1 MRSYKAEHL
10 SITFVIIF
18 IFVRNDSLKSKI
30 KIRQNTEK
38 LPINLQALTKLV
50 FCKLQGHE
58 TTEIKHVTK
67 SIVRL

>member
-1 MRSYKAEHL
+1 MRSYKAEYL

-18 IFVRNDSLKSKI
+18 IFVRNDSLKSRI

-38 LPINLQALTKLV
+38 LPINLQALTKWV

-67 SIVRL
+67 LIVRL

>member
-18 IFVRNDSLKSKI
+18 IFVRNDSLKSRI
-30 KIRQNTEK
+30 KIRKNTEK
-38 LPINLQALTKLV
+38 LPIDLQALTKLV
-50 FCKLQGHE
+50 FRKLQGQE

-67 SIVRL
+67 LIV

>member
-18 IFVRNDSLKSKI
+18 IFVRNDSFKSRI
-30 KIRQNTEK
+30 KIRKNTEK
-38 LPINLQALTKLV
+38 LPIDLQALTKLV
-50 FCKLQGHE
+50 FRKLQGQE

-67 SIVRL
+67 LIV

>member
-18 IFVRNDSLKSKI
+18 IFVRNDSFKSRI
-30 KIRQNTEK
+30 KIRKNTEK
-38 LPINLQALTKLV
+38 LPIDLQALTKFV
-50 FCKLQGHE
+50 FRKLQGQE

-67 SIVRL
+67 LIV

>member
-18 IFVRNDSLKSKI
+18 IFVRNDSFKSRI
-30 KIRQNTEK
+30 KISKNTEK
-38 LPINLQALTKLV
+38 LPIDLQALTKLV
-50 FCKLQGHE
+50 FRKLQRQE

-67 SIVRL
+67 LIV

>member
-18 IFVRNDSLKSKI
+18 IFVRNDSFKSRI
-30 KIRQNTEK
+30 KIRKNTEK
-38 LPINLQALTKLV
+38 LPIDLQALTKLV
-50 FCKLQGHE
+50 FRKLQGQE

-67 SIVRL
+67 LIVRL

>member
-18 IFVRNDSLKSKI
+18 IFVRNDSFKSRI
-30 KIRQNTEK
+30 KISKNTEK
-38 LPINLQALTKLV
+38 LPIDLQALTKLV
-50 FCKLQGHE
+50 FRKLQGHE

-67 SIVRL
+67 LIV

>member
-18 IFVRNDSLKSKI
+18 IFVRNDSFKSRI
-30 KIRQNTEK
+30 KIRKNTEK
-38 LPINLQALTKLV
+38 LPSDLQALTKLV
-50 FCKLQGHE
+50 FRKLQGQE

-67 SIVRL
+67 LIV

>member
-18 IFVRNDSLKSKI
+18 IFVRNDSFKSRI
-30 KIRQNTEK
+30 KIRKNTEK
-38 LPINLQALTKLV
+38 LPIDLQALTKLV
-50 FCKLQGHE
+50 FRKLQRQE

-67 SIVRL
+67 LIV